1 MTTEPASSYIV
12 FGEITHPIPPGPL
25 NRARMLHNPKA
36 NSYSQP
42 HPPVNTKAAQKHA
55 GSDKPS
61 SPKLPLNTKPT
72 PISIDTRTAVSN
84 WLATSQTFEKP
95 PRPLEESL
103 EAETIPDPGLAR
115 RKRFCKE
122 YWLQVS
128 KDLDLRLK
136 AQPKVPTRV
145 DEHTPLRQI
154 DALCD
159 SVCQWL
165 PSEEGRRGKCSMV
178 IHFSE
183 LREKIQAHHRTQEQL
198 DSEDLHKA
206 DEAVK
211 AMAAAT
217 QLEVAKS
224 TSPNEAAGAQEKEKE
239 KEKEKEQQPGPQQ
252 QQGATEAIKTK
263 AKKLAADAMAKYNR
277 ERERKEYIEAR
288 AREIHE
294 NMCLCKPFD
303 VDAVR
308 REFADEEEVRDV
320 KRRVWELGYGG
331 KM

>member
-1 MTTEPASSYIV
+1 
-12 FGEITHPIPPGPL
+12 
-25 NRARMLHNPKA
+25 
-36 NSYSQP
+36 
-42 HPPVNTKAAQKHA
+42 
-55 GSDKPS
+55 
-61 SPKLPLNTKPT
+61 
-72 PISIDTRTAVSN
+72 
-84 WLATSQTFEKP
+84 
-95 PRPLEESL
+95 
-103 EAETIPDPGLAR
+103 
-115 RKRFCKE
+115 
-122 YWLQVS
+122 
-128 KDLDLRLK
+128 
-136 AQPKVPTRV
+136 
-145 DEHTPLRQI
+145 
-154 DALCD
+154 
-159 SVCQWL
+159 
-165 PSEEGRRGKCSMV
+165 MV

-183 LREKIQAHHRTQEQL
+183 FREKIQAHHRTQGQL
-198 DSEDLHKA
+198 DAEDLHKA

-224 TSPNEAAGAQEKEKE
+224 TSPNEAAGARE

-263 AKKLAADAMAKYNR
+263 AKRLASDAMAKYNR
-277 ERERKEYIEAR
+277 ERERKDHIEAR